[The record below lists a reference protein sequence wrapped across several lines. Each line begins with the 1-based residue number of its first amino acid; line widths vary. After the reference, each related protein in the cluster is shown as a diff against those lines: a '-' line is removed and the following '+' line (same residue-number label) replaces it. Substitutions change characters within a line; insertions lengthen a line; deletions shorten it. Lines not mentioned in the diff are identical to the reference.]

1 MKGLIL
7 HCGSVAATREE
18 VAKSKPGKPKGP
30 RHNPFPY
37 GEFLDLI
44 ETSLALEGFE
54 VRDEA
59 YGLLHGGERMFGVM
73 EVESV
78 IEGELIDRD
87 APDYSMLVG
96 VRGSYDQ
103 TFPRALALGARVFVC
118 DNLSF
123 SGEIVMR
130 TKQTTN
136 IGERLPLMVSH
147 AIGQV
152 VDASKVQERRF
163 EHYKG
168 HELDNPDG
176 FITGLIRHG
185 GLPPSKALQVIQQWD
200 KPEHEEFAEGG
211 YTAWRMHNAVTGVL
225 KPRSEDS
232 PRGGLLSNITRT
244 RVLTQL
250 LDEWTG
256 FIVPK
261 KLDKDIEL

>member
-7 HCGSVAATREE
+7 HCGAVAATRKE
-18 VAKSKPGKPKGP
+18 VEASKPGKPRGP

-44 ETSLALEGFE
+44 ETCLALEGLE
-54 VRDEA
+54 IREEA

-73 EVESV
+73 EVGSA

-96 VRGSYDQ
+96 VRGSYDR

-136 IGERLPLMVSH
+136 IGERLPLMVSY
-147 AIGQV
+147 AISQV
-152 VDASKVQERRF
+152 IDASKVQERRF

-168 HELDNPDG
+168 VLLKDGDG
-176 FITGLIRHG
+176 FITDLIRHG
-185 GLPPSKALQVIQQWD
+185 GLPPSKALQAIQQWD
-200 KPEHEEFAEGG
+200 KPEHEEFAKDGN
-211 YTAWRMHNAVTGVL
+211 TAWRMHNAITGVL

-232 PRGGLLSNITRT
+232 PRDGLLSNITRT

-250 LDEWTG
+250 LDNVTG
-256 FIVPK
+256 FITPK